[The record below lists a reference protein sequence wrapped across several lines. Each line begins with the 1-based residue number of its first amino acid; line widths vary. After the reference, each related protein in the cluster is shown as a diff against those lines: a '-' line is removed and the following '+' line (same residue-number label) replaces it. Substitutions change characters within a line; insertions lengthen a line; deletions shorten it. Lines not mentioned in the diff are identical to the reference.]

1 MSDYVIAVAV
11 VDMVMGIYVETSIT
25 MVAPMAVDSLAPTVG
40 SDACVDCA
48 CEEGCDDCDDAE
60 VPLLLVEPFL
70 SRLYHFLNAC
80 TDKYFSRKSLPKT
93 IIIF

>member
-1 MSDYVIAVAV
+1 MSDYVVAVAV
-11 VDMVMGIYVETSIT
+11 VDMVMRIYVETSIT

-40 SDACVDCA
+40 SDACVDC
-48 CEEGCDDCDDAE
+48 GCDDCDDAE